1 MKIYHYHSS
10 YGAKN
15 LHEMISDFGL
25 SATDKSFFRPDVS
38 SVRAKLGSLVAQ
50 GNGKVGVY
58 DFDDGKD
65 TGDVLM
71 TFLRNKALDQTEID
85 NAFERIKANAERLR
99 QEDVDKFIDSNKDK
113 DSKELRDSLKQFL
126 TRDSAVDVVSS
137 SQGQNNPKTS

>member
-1 MKIYHYHSS
+1 MKIFHYKNS
-10 YGAKN
+10 YGSEVLYK
-15 LHEMISDFGL
+15 MTSDFGV
-25 SATDKSFFRPDVS
+25 SVTDRSFFRPDVS
-38 SVRAKLGSLVAQ
+38 SARAKLGSLVAQ

-58 DFDDGKD
+58 DFNDGKD

-126 TRDSAVDVVSS
+126 NRDSAVDVVNS
-137 SQGQNNPKTS
+137 SQSQNNSKS